1 MDLHDKKKAATQEP
15 QIEKNTHFIQALGH
29 ALEGI
34 GQLLVRE
41 RNMRFHI
48 VAAIVV
54 LLVGIYVKLGR
65 SDWLW
70 ISVAAFTVIMAEFVN
85 TMVEAIVDL
94 IVGEQYHPLAK
105 VAKDVAS
112 GAVLAAVAFAIV
124 IGVLIFQPYI
134 LPNLQMIIK

>member
-1 MDLHDKKKAATQEP
+1 MDLRDNQKQPLKEP
-15 QIEKNTHFIQALGH
+15 QTEKNTHFLQALGH

-34 GQLLVRE
+34 GQLLIRE

-48 VAAIVV
+48 LAAVVV
-54 LLVGIYVKLGR
+54 LAVGLYVNLGR

-70 ISVAAFTVIMAEFVN
+70 ISVAVFTVIMAEFVN

-94 IVGEQYHPLAK
+94 IVGETYHPLAK

-124 IGVLIFQPYI
+124 VGVLIFQPYV
-134 LPNLQMIIK
+134 LPNIQMLWR

>member
-1 MDLHDKKKAATQEP
+1 M
-15 QIEKNTHFIQALGH
+15 
-29 ALEGI
+29 
-34 GQLLVRE
+34 VRE

-70 ISVAAFTVIMAEFVN
+70 ISVAVFTVIMAEFVN

>member
-15 QIEKNTHFIQALGH
+15 QIEKNTHFLQALGH

-54 LLVGIYVKLGR
+54 WCRFGGGGVCHC
-65 SDWLW
+65 DWC
-70 ISVAAFTVIMAEFVN
+70 
-85 TMVEAIVDL
+85 VDFPT
-94 IVGEQYHPLAK
+94 IHLAK
-105 VAKDVAS
+105 
-112 GAVLAAVAFAIV
+112 FADD
-124 IGVLIFQPYI
+124 Y
-134 LPNLQMIIK
+134 